1 MTRMVLR
8 NVLAFVV
15 ELACAVVVAFVAPVV
30 LVLIPSPVV
39 TVATGAAGTAED
51 GITLAVAIYWEL
63 MMCLE
68 SKSSLRTL
76 TDSETTAA
84 LTVDELLFDV
94 VLGRA
99 VLVFAAEVEDLTEL
113 VTALDDEE
121 VVFAA
126 AAEVDDGL
134 TVVEDLPVVEDL
146 ILLVVATADVG
157 GNHEFHKSLNQSLLY
172 S

>member
-1 MTRMVLR
+1 MTRIVLR

-15 ELACAVVVAFVAPVV
+15 ELACAVVVALVAPVV
-30 LVLIPSPVV
+30 LVLMPSPVV

-51 GITLAVAIYWEL
+51 GITLAVAIYWKSTI
-63 MMCLE
+63 CLDNKG
-68 SKSSLRTL
+68 SPKIL
-76 TDSETTAA
+76 TDSETIAA
-84 LTVDELLFDV
+84 LTVDELLIDV

-99 VLVFAAEVEDLTEL
+99 VLVFGVEVEDLTEL
-113 VTALDDEE
+113 VTAFAEEE

-134 TVVEDLPVVEDL
+134 TVVEGL
-146 ILLVVATADVG
+146 ILLVVATACVG
-157 GNHEFHKSLNQSLLY
+157 GNHEFHRSLNQSLLY